1 MSAGRPSH
9 LIITRRFG
17 CATAELYETSSNN
30 RAPTSNHRL
39 AGLCH
44 KSLVDTAVPPVAAA
58 MPPDAAAMPPDA
70 AAMPPDAA
78 AMPPDVRRGFA
89 SPGAREWIIG
99 LRPWFGLCPIL
110 IRPKAIRGA

>member
-58 MPPDAAAMPPDA
+58 MPPDAAAMPPD
-70 AAMPPDAA
+70 
-78 AMPPDVRRGFA
+78 VRRGFA